1 MLPARYVL
9 IGATRWL
16 QLLSKSSRRQAE
28 QLLQAAPRY
37 ADLTMSNYREAYDWI
52 EERGL
57 LSGGRSTQS
66 ASERVFMAAVGAN
79 DGFLSGADPEHIPS
93 PGLLPTPVLDAARW
107 LGIPETEAWERAV
120 AIGYKVDVDRR
131 SRIGALGE
139 DAVCA
144 FLEAAGCEVY
154 HGSVDS
160 DALGWDIRTSCGGVT
175 KHLEVKSTTSL
186 VRLRIYLSR
195 HEYEVSEQD
204 QHWALVV
211 ALITEEGCLQ
221 RLAHLKPGRLA
232 HVVPADTGL
241 TGRWQTCSI
250 DLGQAE
256 LVPGIPLPAVSRA
269 ADGVLAGET
278 EPMWWPGEPD

>member
-1 MLPARYVL
+1 MLPPRYVL
-9 IGATRWL
+9 IGAKRWL
-16 QLLSKSSRRQAE
+16 ELLAKSSRRQAE
-28 QLLQAAPRY
+28 QLLRAGPQY
-37 ADLTMSNYREAYDWI
+37 ADLTMSNYLEAYDWI

-57 LSGGRSTQS
+57 LSGCGSMQS
-66 ASERVFMAAVGAN
+66 ATERVFMAAVGAN
-79 DGFLSGADPEHIPS
+79 GVLSWTDPEDIPS
-93 PGLLPTPVLDAARW
+93 PGFLPGPVLDAAHW
-107 LGIPETEAWERAV
+107 LGIPDTEAWEQAV
-120 AIGYKVDVDRR
+120 ALGYKVDVERR

-144 FLEAAGCEVY
+144 FLQAAGCEIY

-160 DALGWDIRTSCGGVT
+160 DALGWDIRASCGGVT

-195 HEYEVSEQD
+195 HEYEVSEADPQ
-204 QHWALVV
+204 WALVV

-241 TGRWQTCSI
+241 TGRWQSCSI
-250 DLGQAE
+250 DLGQAD
-256 LVPGIPLPAVSRA
+256 LVPGVPLPADLLA
-269 ADGVLAGET
+269 ADGAIAGKT
-278 EPMWWPGEPD
+278 EPMWWPGESD